1 VPAANEDPTGI
12 AIAQL
17 CECNLDELRHRWADL
32 YGMAPTPR
40 TSRDL
45 LIRGVAFRI
54 QEEAHGGLGKASR
67 RQVLKLAEVLRDGG
81 TLPASQGQTFRLGT
95 KLIREWKGR
104 VHEVVITGD
113 GYTWDGKRYRS
124 LTQVARLITG
134 THWSGPRFFG
144 LESQRQAATTFA
156 TKRARAGNTPGRRT
170 GVDGSDG

>member
-1 VPAANEDPTGI
+1 VPATKEDTIGA

-17 CECNLDELRHRWADL
+17 CECDLDELRDRWAGF

-40 TSRDL
+40 ISRDI

-54 QEEAHGGLGKASR
+54 QEEAHNGLGKASR

-104 VHEVVITGD
+104 VHEVVITAD
-113 GYTWDGKRYRS
+113 GYTLDGKRYRS

-144 LESQRQAATTFA
+144 LESQRQAAATFA
-156 TKRARAGNTPGRRT
+156 TKRARSGTTLGRRT